1 MDSGRGTGLLFVG
14 RKRIMD
20 MEHKGTKIIETERLL
35 LRPFQIE
42 DAEFMF
48 RNWASDLGDT

>member
-1 MDSGRGTGLLFVG
+1 MDSGGGNGLLFVG

-35 LRPFQIE
+35 LRPFQIA

-48 RNWASDLGDT
+48 RNDT